1 MPNFEGP
8 GQRKGKPKASS
19 GGNLCASEGA
29 ILGRKEESKM
39 RKVVFYVGALLLLPL
54 SLMAQAVP
62 KIEMYSGYS
71 FLRIEEINHH
81 GWNLTFGPNLN
92 KNLGIMT
99 EISGH
104 YGSRTD
110 TIVAGT
116 DSKTD
121 SMVHSFM
128 LGPRMFQPVGGIW
141 IPFVQGLFGITRIDV
156 DRTVLQSGNKVS
168 SSSDGDL
175 GFGMVLGGGLDVK
188 ATDFIAIRIFQADY
202 NVVRVFGTR
211 FEGGRISTGIVLHF
225 GQRD

>member
-1 MPNFEGP
+1 M
-8 GQRKGKPKASS
+8 KKVA
-19 GGNLCASEGA
+19 LC
-29 ILGRKEESKM
+29 
-39 RKVVFYVGALLLLPL
+39 VGVLLLLPL

-62 KIEMYSGYS
+62 KIEMYGGYS

-110 TIVAGT
+110 TISSGRDLEV
-116 DSKTD
+116 D

-128 LGPRMFQPVGGIW
+128 LGPRAFQTVGGVW
-141 IPFVQGLFGITRIDV
+141 TPYVQSLFGIARVDV
-156 DRTVLQSGNKVS
+156 DGTVLQNGVKIPSLS
-168 SSSDGDL
+168 SSEGDL
-175 GFGMVLGGGLDVK
+175 GFGMALGGGLDVK
-188 ATDFIAIRIFQADY
+188 ATDAIAFRIFQADY
-202 NVVRVFGTR
+202 FVVRVGGAKS
-211 FEGGRISTGIVLHF
+211 EGGRISTGIVFRF